1 MLDYLLKSMSL
12 IEAQYPKGGA
22 ILLGDFNMLD
32 MSRLRNNFQLKQI
45 IKFQTRGQ
53 DKLDLILIMT
63 PQ

>member
-12 IEAQYPKGGA
+12 IEAQYPYGGT
-22 ILLGDFNMLD
+22 ILLSDFNMLD

-45 IKFQTRGQ
+45 IKFQTQGQ
-53 DKLDLILIMT
+53 EKLDLILIMT